1 MTVDPVQGAGGGSV
15 DYTKLGAAQLSS
27 AVRAG
32 EIAPEDLVRSSFK
45 RAADIGAG
53 PDQLNIVLH
62 SDEKSSLDEASRFR
76 TRVESAADVGI
87 LAGIPVAIKDNIASL
102 GLPTTCAS
110 RILRGYVSPF
120 ESTAVNRLR
129 AHGAIVVSKTNMD
142 EFAMGSSTENS
153 AYGPARNPVDVRC
166 VPGGSSGGSAA
177 AVAAGIVPIALGS
190 ETGGSVR
197 QPAAFCGV
205 VGVKPTYG
213 RVSRYGLVA
222 FASSLDQI
230 GVLGRT
236 VDDAAIGLETIAG
249 FDPMDS
255 TSADVEVPIYRLSAL
270 GKPAPAARDPNTE
283 AMRIGRSPVPLP
295 PPPGP
300 TTLEGVVIGKPREYF
315 PDSLDASIK
324 DLCERALD
332 QLRSMGATI
341 REVSLPQS
349 PLAIPVYY
357 VLAPAEAS
365 SNLARFDGVRY
376 GLRVDNGKGLKAM
389 YEATRSE
396 GFGTEVT
403 RRILLG
409 TYVLSAGYYDAYYKK
424 AQAVRTM
431 IAEDF
436 RAVFS
441 GGIDAIFTPTTPTTA
456 FPIGAISD
464 PYEMYLNDIFTV
476 TANLAGVPAISVP
489 IGRARNLP
497 VGGQIITAHFDEYTM
512 FRVAYA
518 LEAALGPGAHQ

>member
-1 MTVDPVQGAGGGSV
+1 MDN
-15 DYTKLGAAQLSS
+15 YTQLGAAAIASS
-27 AVRAG
+27 VRAG
-32 EIAPEDLVRSSFK
+32 ETSPAEMIQASFK

-53 PDQLNIVLH
+53 SDELNIFLYA
-62 SDEKSSLDEASRFR
+62 DEKASVAEAEEMQ
-76 TRVESAADVGI
+76 TRIKSATDIGV
-87 LAGIPVAIKDNIASL
+87 LAGVPVAIKDNIASL

-110 RILRGYVSPF
+110 KILRGYVSPF
-120 ESTAVNRLR
+120 EATAVTRLR
-129 AHGAIVVSKTNMD
+129 ANGAMIIAKTNMD

-153 AYGPARNPVDVRC
+153 AYGPTRNPLDVRC

-177 AVAAGIVPIALGS
+177 AVAAGITPIALGS

-236 VDDAAIGLETIAG
+236 VDDAALGLESIAG
-249 FDPMDS
+249 FDKMDS
-255 TSADVEVPIYRLSAL
+255 TSVDVDVPIYRLAAL
-270 GKPAPAARDPNTE
+270 GKPAPDARDPDTE
-283 AMRIGRSPVPLP
+283 AIRIGRSPVPLP
-295 PPPGP
+295 PPPSP
-300 TTLEGVVIGKPREYF
+300 TTLEGVVIGKPKEYF
-315 PDSLDASIK
+315 PESLDPNIRQV
-324 DLCERALD
+324 CERALD
-332 QLRSMGATI
+332 RFRSMGAI
-341 REVSLPQS
+341 IKDISLPRS
-349 PLAIPVYY
+349 ELAIPVYY
-357 VLAPAEAS
+357 ILAPAEAS

-376 GLRVDNGKGLKAM
+376 GLRVDPGKGLKAM

-396 GFGTEVT
+396 GFGAEVT

-424 AQAVRTM
+424 AQAVRTL
-431 IAEDF
+431 IADDF
-436 RAVFS
+436 RTVFAS
-441 GGIDAIFTPTTPTTA
+441 GVHAIFTPTTPTTA

-489 IGRARNLP
+489 IGRVRRLP
-497 VGGQIITAHFDEYTM
+497 VGGQIITAHFDEYSM

-518 LEAALGPGAHQ
+518 LEAGLGAEAHQ